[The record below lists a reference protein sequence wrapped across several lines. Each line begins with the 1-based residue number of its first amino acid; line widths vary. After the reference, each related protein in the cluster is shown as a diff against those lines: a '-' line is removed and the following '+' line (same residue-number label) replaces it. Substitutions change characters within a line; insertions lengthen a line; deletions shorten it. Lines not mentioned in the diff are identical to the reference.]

1 MLQGID
7 RIIPVDVYI
16 PGCPP
21 RPEQVIEGLMQIQEL
36 ARNESTRRR
45 NTDEYQLLL
54 NSYGIQ

>member
-1 MLQGID
+1 MSDLFQLND
-7 RIIPVDVYI
+7 D
-16 PGCPP
+16 
-21 RPEQVIEGLMQIQEL
+21 QLAIQEM